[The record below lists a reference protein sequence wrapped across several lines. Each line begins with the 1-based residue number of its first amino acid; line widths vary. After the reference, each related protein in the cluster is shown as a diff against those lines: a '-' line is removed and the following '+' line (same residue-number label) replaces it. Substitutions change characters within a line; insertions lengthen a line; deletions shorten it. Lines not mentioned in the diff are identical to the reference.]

1 MNDLISRKAAIY
13 AVTVGAMSAA
23 MVFGRTEHGM
33 TALKETIRAIKEL
46 PSAQPEIIRCKE
58 CRYYGESLPD
68 VDTRMI
74 CHKTALN
81 YKPDDF
87 CSYAERREDG

>member
-1 MNDLISRKAAIY
+1 MDDLISRQD
-13 AVTVGAMSAA
+13 AMRIASGYCHPANIA
-23 MVFGRTEHGM
+23 
-33 TALKETIRAIKEL
+33 KELEKL
-46 PSAQPEIIRCKE
+46 PSAQPEIIRCKD

>member
-1 MNDLISRKAAIY
+1 MKMDDLISREAAIDVASGY
-13 AVTVGAMSAA
+13 CHPANIA
-23 MVFGRTEHGM
+23 
-33 TALKETIRAIKEL
+33 KELAKL
-46 PSAQPEIIRCKE
+46 PSAQPEIILCKD
-58 CRYYGESLPD
+58 CKHYGESLPD

-87 CSYAERREDG
+87 CSYAERREDVDVKP

>member
-1 MNDLISRKAAIY
+1 MAYISTPIQVNLPDDWIEQIVERLRNDPNADW
-13 AVTVGAMSAA
+13 V
-23 MVFGRTEHGM
+23 
-33 TALKETIRAIKEL
+33 
-46 PSAQPEIIRCKE
+46 EIVRCKD
-58 CRYYGESLPD
+58 CKHYGESLPD

-87 CSYAERREDG
+87 CSYAERREDVDVKP